1 MQGNRNNWLRYCS
14 MMAYEK
20 FEAWKAAHQLAL
32 LVYDITDRWPVQ
44 ERYQL
49 TSQVRRAALSVP
61 TNIAEGAAK
70 RGTKEFRRY
79 LDIARG
85 SLSELTYL
93 LHFSKDRGLINETTM
108 SGLDVLRNQAGR
120 LTWGLY
126 ASLGRPKRI

>member
-1 MQGNRNNWLRYCS
+1 
-14 MMAYEK
+14 MMAYER

-32 LVYDITDRWPVQ
+32 LVYDVTDHWPTH

-49 TSQVRRAALSVP
+49 TSQVRRSALSIP
-61 TNIAEGAAK
+61 TNISEGAAK
-70 RGTKEFRRY
+70 RGRAEFRRY

-93 LHFSKDRGLINETTM
+93 LHFSRDRGLIGQETM
-108 SGLDVLRNQAGR
+108 ARLDALRNQTGK

-126 ASLGRPKRI
+126 ASLGRSNGG